1 MTPVEKYIL
10 SLMEQMV
17 KMQQPLNILEG
28 LSLANSLIE
37 GTVWEDA
44 VIKLKCNRGWNPMD
58 ENGNHKP
65 VLDQKWFKNFGCNTA
80 TCLKKRKGTSF

>member
-1 MTPVEKYIL
+1 MTPLEKFIL

-37 GTVWEDA
+37 GTVW
-44 VIKLKCNRGWNPMD
+44 
-58 ENGNHKP
+58 
-65 VLDQKWFKNFGCNTA
+65 
-80 TCLKKRKGTSF
+80 